1 MKTIIE
7 NPNIQQHKSRTT
19 VGAIILI
26 IGSLLL
32 IGQFDLV
39 PDWLFSWPMILIAV
53 GVYSGV
59 KHHFR
64 KPFATIMIILGMAFL
79 FTENI
84 NNADRVVWP
93 IAIIAAGT
101 WMILKQHK
109 KADTNI
115 IDTEYKE
122 SSSNEL

>member
-7 NPNIQQHKSRTT
+7 NPGIHHNSRTT

-32 IGQFDLV
+32 IDQLNLFFI
-39 PDWLFSWPMILIAV
+39 PDWLFSWPMILVAI

-59 KHHFR
+59 KHNFR
-64 KPFATIMIILGMAFL
+64 KPTAAIMILLGVAFL

-84 NNADRVVWP
+84 NNADRIVWP
-93 IAIIAAGT
+93 VAIIAAGT
-101 WMILKQHK
+101 WMVLKQHK
-109 KADTNI
+109 PVTG
-115 IDTEYKE
+115 TEYKE
-122 SSSNEL
+122 SSFTEL